1 MDSRLRVDHPRLCVE
16 HLNGVDNNPFGSK
29 RLGPPPLGG
38 DFRDIRRAVFG
49 EGETR
54 TIADFRRSGAQEA
67 FAGDAK
73 LGDVSLAN
81 QSLARSH
88 EVWSS

>member
-1 MDSRLRVDHPRLCVE
+1 MFRNLSDRPYSSDTLD
-16 HLNGVDNNPFGSK
+16 D
-29 RLGPPPLGG
+29 

-73 LGDVSLAN
+73 LADVSLAN